1 MPLLQKNLVITAFL
15 REKLLEQQQ
24 KRGRYMG
31 IKLLFE
37 QQKSTK
43 ILLTGNIMY
52 DTFVMELV
60 KDNTDELKLITK
72 QDFCKTHN
80 MQSRDGEMK

>member
-1 MPLLQKNLVITAFL
+1 
-15 REKLLEQQQ
+15 
-24 KRGRYMG
+24 MG